1 MLAARTILKT
11 IEKRK
16 TLLLLNLGS
25 NVSNQVGNDL
35 FSKKPFAVRNYGNKS
50 SNRNSTRNANS
61 RYLADD
67 AEEARE
73 SSRDNGLRKSGSGSR
88 PSYNPL
94 ALVDMDKEEEDDED
108 EDEMKSFEQGYSKF
122 RERTGKPPPER
133 PSRPKEW
140 SKPPMRKAPKGEK
153 PSREKPKQLQS
164 EKTSRYID
172 DDADESEEGG
182 IDANED
188 EEETTESGV
197 HPSNK
202 KELQRIAET
211 QEKQKKFNTVFDIY
225 RYAVTEF
232 TRNELTYGHS
242 TLNAAEDA
250 SFLLLHELGL
260 PFDRSVEFWGSSVL
274 LETEKAHLLKLIRV
288 RIDSRLPMAY
298 IVRGCYQQGEYFYVD
313 RRVIVPRSFLG
324 EVIRNMEKYFPRAA
338 DSAELMSKPLFSQ
351 GKPQLVAKP
360 TTTTTTTTEEV
371 QEMSYE
377 DYFPEITDEQKFM
390 KSSGTSGEE
399 LDPTPAPLSVSPDD
413 IPLTPSSSSVP
424 TPLSFLSAIDSFDP
438 TKIKRI
444 LDIGTGS
451 GCLAI
456 LAAKY
461 FPNVERI
468 DAIDISEEALA
479 VARINIKFHNL
490 NEMIFPFQGDLFN
503 AVPNHANYDLIIANP
518 PYVNKRRMEHFPK
531 EYTYEPKQAFD
542 GGGQHGLLIVKRII
556 LESAQYLNRGGYLLC
571 EIGET
576 KRALEKLFNS
586 YEIKRYYDNDIRKL
600 PEITYLNTKLSK
612 NEIIM
617 FRKEQLPNYSP
628 PAKKVVFLDDDERFG
643 DPIPGMTA
651 DKKTQSE

>member
-11 IEKRK
+11 IEKRR

-25 NVSNQVGNDL
+25 NVGNQVGNDI
-35 FSKKPFAVRNYGNKS
+35 FSKKQFSVRNYGNKP
-50 SNRNSTRNANS
+50 SNRNSTERNANS
-61 RYLADD
+61 RYLADE

-73 SSRDNGLRKSGSGSR
+73 SSRDSGLRRNSSGSR
-88 PSYNPL
+88 PSYNPR
-94 ALVDMDKEEEDDED
+94 ALVDMDKEENDEED
-108 EDEMKSFEQGYSKF
+108 EDEMKSFEQGYSSF
-122 RERTGKPPPER
+122 RERTGKPPSER

-153 PSREKPKQLQS
+153 LSREKPKQLQS
-164 EKTSRYID
+164 EKTSRYIE
-172 DDADESEEGG
+172 DDADETEEGA

-188 EEETTESGV
+188 EEETEPGV

-211 QEKQKKFNTVFDIY
+211 QEKMKKFNTVFDIY

-324 EVIRNMEKYFPRAA
+324 EVIRNMEKYFPKAA
-338 DSAELMSKPLFSQ
+338 ASTDLMTKPLFHQ
-351 GKPQLVAKP
+351 GKPQQVAKP
-360 TTTTTTTTEEV
+360 TTATTVEV

-377 DYFPEITDEQKFM
+377 DYFPEITDEKQFM
-390 KSSGTSGEE
+390 KSSSGGTRGEE

-413 IPLTPSSSSVP
+413 ISLTPSSSSSSSS
-424 TPLSFLSAIDSFDP
+424 PLPSFISAIDSFDP

-490 NEMIFPFQGDLFN
+490 NEMVFPFQGDLFN

-542 GGGQHGLLIVKRII
+542 GGGQHGLLIVKRIL

-586 YEIKRYYDNDIRKL
+586 YEIKKYYDNDSRKL

-628 PAKKVVFLDDDERFG
+628 PAKKVVFLEDDAGFS
-643 DPIPGMTA
+643 DPIPGIT
-651 DKKTQSE
+651 DKKQSE